1 MDPIRSDGIDFD
13 LIVNVPVIFH
23 TMAMMEKGE
32 CTDRE
37 GFYMMIN
44 ALARENLEL
53 KQRCEELL
61 TQIPKKILIERSKP

>member
-1 MDPIRSDGIDFD
+1 MNQIRSDGIDFD

-32 CTDRE
+32 YTDRE

-44 ALARENLEL
+44 TLARENLEL

-61 TQIPKKILIERSKP
+61 TQIPRKILIERSKL

>member
-23 TMAMMEKGE
+23 AMAMMEKGE

-37 GFYMMIN
+37 GVLYDDK
-44 ALARENLEL
+44 RT
-53 KQRCEELL
+53 R
-61 TQIPKKILIERSKP
+61 T